1 MSLSFG
7 ERGVWLP
14 SPDIIAKTHEG
25 IETFVR
31 LGDVIATGLR

>member
-14 SPDIIAKTHEG
+14 SPDITAKTREG
-25 IETFVR
+25 IETFIR
-31 LGDVIATGLR
+31 LGDVIAISLR